1 MVRTIAWAGF
11 LIVPVALAQNSTGP
25 TTPAASPAT
34 AAKPAVQGPGSAA
47 PPAGSPFNPQD
58 YIQKKE
64 LDSASAA
71 AAAEVK
77 EGRVVVDGVRY
88 RVFKT
93 SSGRILVPHVDS
105 FSASDLDKAT
115 CAQGTDPVREAT
127 FVKAERPLT
136 TKATAY
142 AEVIQKTI
150 VARCYGDASPGPK
163 EAWAPKGEIGVRIKD
178 SDKPGSPSVKIFN
191 EGAKPNVGV
200 GAEF

>member
-1 MVRTIAWAGF
+1 MVSPAWAE
-11 LIVPVALAQNSTGP
+11 NSPSATSP
-25 TTPAASPAT
+25 ESTTKIAPKAPDSGAS
-34 AAKPAVQGPGSAA
+34 
-47 PPAGSPFNPQD
+47 PAGSPFNPQD

-64 LDSASAA
+64 LDSANAA
-71 AAAEVK
+71 AGAEVK

-93 SSGRILVPHVDS
+93 SSGRILVPHVDG
-105 FSASDLDKAT
+105 FSAADLDKAT

-127 FVKAERPLT
+127 FAKVEKPLT
-136 TKATAY
+136 SKATAY
-142 AEVIQKTI
+142 AEIIQKTI
-150 VARCYGDASPGPK
+150 VARCYGDASPGQK